1 MTLPSAFSDL
11 SLPFFLFS
19 SFPFPLSVGEVGV
32 VDWLASLLDAA
43 DFPSSSFFLVLESSE
58 LFSGREEEE
67 EEEERERERE
77 KVRESE

>member
-1 MTLPSAFSDL
+1 M
-11 SLPFFLFS
+11 
-19 SFPFPLSVGEVGV
+19 

-67 EEEERERERE
+67 EEEEEEERERERERE
-77 KVRESE
+77 KVRVSE